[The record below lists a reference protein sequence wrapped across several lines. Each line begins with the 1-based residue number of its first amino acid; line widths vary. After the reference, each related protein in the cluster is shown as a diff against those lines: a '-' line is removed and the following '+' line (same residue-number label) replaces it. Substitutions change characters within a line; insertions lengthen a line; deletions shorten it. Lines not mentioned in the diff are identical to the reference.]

1 MRSLFLTRL
10 AKISAVGGLVALVA
24 SPVFAQSAEPLRLAQ
39 MMHSDDKGMQGK
51 GMQGTPDKSMPDKG
65 MQGMPDKGMPQQS
78 APAMPGQMGGM
89 GQSMMPGMMPGMMMG
104 SGMPGDSMMPM
115 MMQGRMDAYVEG
127 RIAFLQAELRITD
140 AQMPAWHEFAN
151 ILRANSK
158 RAAEARAAQPQ
169 RTGTSV
175 ADRLDDQERS
185 LSVRLDNVR
194 ALKPAYAKLYAAL
207 DDKQKKTA
215 DDVMPMLLR

>member
-1 MRSLFLTRL
+1 MRSLFPTWL
-10 AKISAVGGLVALVA
+10 AKISAVAGFVALVA

-39 MMHSDDKGMQGK
+39 MMHSDDKAMQGK

-78 APAMPGQMGGM
+78 PPAMPGQMGGM
-89 GQSMMPGMMPGMMMG
+89 GQSMMPGMMMG
-104 SGMPGDSMMPM
+104 SGMTGDSMMPM

-151 ILRANSK
+151 VLRANGK

-185 LSVRLDNVR
+185 LSVRLENVR